1 MRQQRPGPGFG
12 GRCVVGAYGQL
23 GDDAVSEAG
32 TTPTL
37 DGERTL
43 WRGVFD
49 PPGCTDLVL
58 LARRVVAVTER
69 RVVALPDHTPTVFG
83 WGTRA
88 HRLIVSGTAARIGT
102 TRRSGVALPRPRPGA
117 QPGRRREWPPAQREP
132 GPERHRHRRRP
143 RHRECQLRAATGG
156 QPPRQDAR
164 RRAGAVE
171 REE

>member
-1 MRQQRPGPGFG
+1 
-12 GRCVVGAYGQL
+12 
-23 GDDAVSEAG
+23 DAVSEAG

-37 DGERTL
+37 DGERAL

-58 LARRVVAVTER
+58 LARRVVAVAER

-102 TRRSGVALPRPRPGA
+102 TRRSGAASCRAELAFDVHSVNERPVANRKRHVGTIECCGASASCAAPNPIVPITRPRRLARPSVA
-117 QPGRRREWPPAQREP
+117 AVSAPTRAPAP
-132 GPERHRHRRRP
+132 K
-143 RHRECQLRAATGG
+143 AAVIAPSTL
-156 QPPRQDAR
+156 
-164 RRAGAVE
+164 
-171 REE
+171 